1 MLRSKAL
8 PGFSSVQRARP
19 VVSDTTQHRP
29 TICKPLKLI
38 SPRDFTIYPGQVAT
52 VRCKVNVHLNSNEE
66 IAIIKV
72 RRFLAKHS
80 GAIILDGVILE
91 STSEVEV
98 YITTLAEPVFLKA
111 GQYFANIHIL
121 KSRSL

>member
-8 PGFSSVQRARP
+8 PGFISAQRARP
-19 VVSDTTQHRP
+19 VVDPKSPTEVVSDTTQHRP
-29 TICKPLKLI
+29 TICKPLELI
-38 SPRDFTIYPGQVAT
+38 SPKDFTIYPSQVAT

-91 STSEVEV
+91 STSEVRGV
-98 YITTLAEPVFLKA
+98 YNYS
-111 GQYFANIHIL
+111 G
-121 KSRSL
+121 